1 MDSDDEMIDDR
12 PARPRRGRV
21 SRYVALTAAAVT
33 LLVVG
38 AAGGIAWNARYGF
51 EPRAKRAAPAR
62 DAQPPAASPRGGSMP
77 GMPGTSAAAEQVA
90 PAKAEEAVEISL
102 SPDAIERA
110 GIRIAEVKSQT
121 SVSVMTVPGT
131 VMSNAY
137 RDTKVNAL
145 VGGIVRQVMVE
156 LGASVRRGAP
166 LAVIFSGE
174 LADAQMKYVSMQAM
188 LEADH
193 QKLERTQK
201 LVALGS
207 ASRPELGEVTAVH
220 TGHETEVAAARQR
233 LLLLGLSADRVAELE
248 SASQVVSE
256 VTGSS
261 PADGLV
267 ISRAVN
273 PGQGI
278 NAGQELFVVTDL
290 STVWVIGDLYERDF
304 SRVRVG
310 SPATVTSAS
319 MPGRTLKGSVAY
331 IDPRV
336 DAATRTA
343 KVRVE
348 VPNRGGD
355 LRLGMFVTV
364 SFETGAAERIIV
376 VPRAAVQTLGDRE
389 VVYIPVNGEEGKF
402 IERTVKLGA
411 PIGEFVPVLDGLKAG
426 DKVVTDGSFFLR
438 AEATRTRSGG

>member
-1 MDSDDEMIDDR
+1 MDDEMIDDR
-12 PARPRRGRV
+12 PARRIRSRLR
-21 SRYVALTAAAVT
+21 RYVGLAAGAVA
-33 LLVVG
+33 LLVLG
-38 AAGGIAWNARYGF
+38 AAGGIIWSERHGGGA
-51 EPRAKRAAPAR
+51 RAKPVAPAR
-62 DAQPPAASPRGGSMP
+62 DAQTPAASPRGGSMP
-77 GMPGTSAAAEQVA
+77 GMPGMSAPAGQAAA
-90 PAKAEEAVEISL
+90 AKSEEAFAISL
-102 SPDAIERA
+102 TAEAIERA

-121 SVSVMTVPGT
+121 TVSGVTVPGT
-131 VMSNAY
+131 VTSNAY

-145 VGGIVRQVMVE
+145 VGGIVRHVTVE
-156 LGASVRRGAP
+156 LGDSVRRGAP
-166 LAVIFSGE
+166 LAVIFSAE
-174 LADAQMKYVSMQAM
+174 LADAQMKYLSMRAM

-207 ASRPELGEVTAVH
+207 ASRQELEEVTAVH

-233 LLLLGLSADRVAELE
+233 LLLLGLSADRVGKLE

-256 VTGSS
+256 VTVSS

-273 PGQGI
+273 PGQVI

-310 SPATVTSAS
+310 SPATVTIAS

-336 DAATRTA
+336 DAPTRTA

-376 VPRAAVQTLGDRE
+376 VPRAAVQTLGDRA

>member
-1 MDSDDEMIDDR
+1 MERDDDVIDR
-12 PARPRRGRV
+12 PAARDRRGRV
-21 SRYVALTAAAVT
+21 RRYVGVAAGAAA
-33 LLVVG
+33 LLIVG
-38 AAGGIAWNARYGF
+38 AAGGVLWSERHGGVGARTT
-51 EPRAKRAAPAR
+51 APTR
-62 DAQPPAASPRGGSMP
+62 DAQTPAASPDGRSMP
-77 GMPGTSAAAEQVA
+77 GMSGMSASSGQAGAAR
-90 PAKAEEAVEISL
+90 AEEGVEVSLTPEAV
-102 SPDAIERA
+102 ERA
-110 GIRIAEVKSQT
+110 GIKIAEAKAQS
-121 SVSVMTVPGT
+121 SVSGLTVPGT
-131 VMSNAY
+131 VTSNAY

-156 LGASVRRGAP
+156 LGADVRRGAP
-166 LAVIFSGE
+166 LAVIFSSE
-174 LADAQMKYVSMQAM
+174 LAEAQTKYLSMRAM

-201 LVALGS
+201 LVVLGA
-207 ASRPELGEVTAVH
+207 ASRQELEEVTAVH

-233 LLLLGLSADRVAELE
+233 LLLLGLSTERVAKLE

-256 VTGSS
+256 VTVSA

-273 PGQGI
+273 PGQVI

-310 SPATVTSAS
+310 SPATVTIAS
-319 MPGRTLKGSVAY
+319 MPERTLKGSVAY

-364 SFETGAAERIIV
+364 SFETGAAARIIV
-376 VPRAAVQTLGDRE
+376 VPRAAVQTLGDRA
-389 VVYIPVNGEEGKF
+389 VVYVPAEGEEGKF
-402 IERTVKLGA
+402 IERAVKLGA
-411 PIGEFVPVLDGLKAG
+411 PVGEFVPVLDGLKAG
-426 DKVVTDGSFFLR
+426 ERVVTDGSFFLR

>member
-1 MDSDDEMIDDR
+1 MDDEMIDDR
-12 PARPRRGRV
+12 PARLIRSRLR
-21 SRYVALTAAAVT
+21 RYVGLAAGAVA
-33 LLVVG
+33 LLVLG
-38 AAGGIAWNARYGF
+38 AAGGIIWSERHGGGA
-51 EPRAKRAAPAR
+51 RAKSVAPAR
-62 DAQPPAASPRGGSMP
+62 DAQTPAASPGGGSMP
-77 GMPGTSAAAEQVA
+77 GMPGMSAPAGQAA
-90 PAKAEEAVEISL
+90 PAKSEEAFEISL
-102 SPDAIERA
+102 TPDAMERA

-145 VGGIVRQVMVE
+145 VGGIVRQVTVE

-207 ASRPELGEVTAVH
+207 ASRQELEEVTAVH

-233 LLLLGLSADRVAELE
+233 LLLLGLSADRVAKLE

-256 VTGSS
+256 VTVSS

-273 PGQGI
+273 PGQVI

-310 SPATVTSAS
+310 SPATVTIAS

-376 VPRAAVQTLGDRE
+376 VPRAAVQTLGDRA

-426 DKVVTDGSFFLR
+426 DRVVTDGSFFLR

>member
-1 MDSDDEMIDDR
+1 MDDEMIDDR
-12 PARPRRGRV
+12 PARRIRSRLR
-21 SRYVALTAAAVT
+21 RYVGLAAGAVA
-33 LLVVG
+33 LLVLG
-38 AAGGIAWNARYGF
+38 AAGGIIWSERHGSGA
-51 EPRAKRAAPAR
+51 RAKPVAPAR
-62 DAQPPAASPRGGSMP
+62 DAQTPAASPGGGSMP
-77 GMPGTSAAAEQVA
+77 GMPGPAG
-90 PAKAEEAVEISL
+90 PAKTEETIELSL
-102 SPDAIERA
+102 TPEAIERA

-145 VGGIVRQVMVE
+145 VGGIVRQVTVE

-207 ASRPELGEVTAVH
+207 ASRQELEEVTAVH

-233 LLLLGLSADRVAELE
+233 LLLLGLSADRVGKLE

-256 VTGSS
+256 VTVSS

-273 PGQGI
+273 PGQVI

-310 SPATVTSAS
+310 SPATVTIAS

-336 DAATRTA
+336 DAPTRTA

-376 VPRAAVQTLGDRE
+376 VPRAAVQTLGDRA

>member
-1 MDSDDEMIDDR
+1 MDDEMIDDR
-12 PARPRRGRV
+12 PARLIRSRLR
-21 SRYVALTAAAVT
+21 RYVGLAAGAVA
-33 LLVVG
+33 LLVLG
-38 AAGGIAWNARYGF
+38 AAGGIIWSERHGGGA
-51 EPRAKRAAPAR
+51 RAKSVAPAR
-62 DAQPPAASPRGGSMP
+62 DAQTPAASPGGGSMP
-77 GMPGTSAAAEQVA
+77 GMPGMSAPAGQAA
-90 PAKAEEAVEISL
+90 PAKSEEAFEISL
-102 SPDAIERA
+102 TPDAIERA

-145 VGGIVRQVMVE
+145 VGGIVRQVTVE

-207 ASRPELGEVTAVH
+207 ASRQELEEVTAVH

-233 LLLLGLSADRVAELE
+233 LLLLGLSADRVAKLE

-256 VTGSS
+256 VTVSS

-273 PGQGI
+273 PGQVI

-310 SPATVTSAS
+310 SPATVTIAS
-319 MPGRTLKGSVAY
+319 MPERRLKGSVAY

-376 VPRAAVQTLGDRE
+376 VPRAAVQTMGDRA

-402 IERTVKLGA
+402 IERAVKLGA
-411 PIGEFVPVLDGLKAG
+411 PVGEFVPVLDGLKAG
-426 DKVVTDGSFFLR
+426 DRVVTDGSFFLR

>member
-1 MDSDDEMIDDR
+1 MDDEMIDDR
-12 PARPRRGRV
+12 PARRIR
-21 SRYVALTAAAVT
+21 SRLCRIVGLAAGAVAL
-33 LLVVG
+33 LVLG
-38 AAGGIAWNARYGF
+38 AAGGIIWSERHGGGGAG
-51 EPRAKRAAPAR
+51 AKRVAPAR
-62 DAQPPAASPRGGSMP
+62 DAHTPAASPRDGSMP
-77 GMPGTSAAAEQVA
+77 GMLGMSAPAGQAA
-90 PAKAEEAVEISL
+90 PAKSDVAFEISL
-102 SPDAIERA
+102 TPDAIERA

-145 VGGIVRQVMVE
+145 VGGIVRQVTVE

-207 ASRPELGEVTAVH
+207 ASRQELEEVTAVH

-233 LLLLGLSADRVAELE
+233 LLLLGLSADRVAKLE

-256 VTGSS
+256 VTVSS

-273 PGQGI
+273 PGQVI

-310 SPATVTSAS
+310 SPATVTIAS

-336 DAATRTA
+336 DAPTRTA

-376 VPRAAVQTLGDRE
+376 VPRAAVQTMGDRA
-389 VVYIPVNGEEGKF
+389 VVYVPAEGEEGKF
-402 IERTVKLGA
+402 IERAVKLGA
-411 PIGEFVPVLDGLKAG
+411 PVGEFVPVLDGLKAG
-426 DKVVTDGSFFLR
+426 DRVVTDGSFFLR